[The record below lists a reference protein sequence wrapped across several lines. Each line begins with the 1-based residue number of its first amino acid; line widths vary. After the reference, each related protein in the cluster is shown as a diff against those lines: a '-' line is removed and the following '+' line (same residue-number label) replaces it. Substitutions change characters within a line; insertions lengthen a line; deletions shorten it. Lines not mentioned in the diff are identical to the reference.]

1 MSQETNHQAPG
12 WLVFDIETVPDGD
25 LIARVKYPHLVGNP
39 REAIRRSME
48 EALSRGRGDSSFVPA
63 TFMKVVAACVIRVR
77 KDYSVE
83 KMVCLDAPQ
92 FRRHQVVEQ
101 FWKGVCTHAQSP
113 LVSFNGRGFD
123 LPVMEL
129 AAFDHGIDISA
140 YMPRRER
147 FKGAGLHIDLQ
158 DFFSNQGALRYFTG
172 GLNLLAKRI
181 GLPGKQGTTGDDV
194 YDLVEAGRLDRVNG
208 YCLADTL
215 DTYFVFLRSQRMQG
229 RLKEAQEAE
238 LRRDTLR
245 QLKEMNPA
253 YPGIEDYLDHFTS
266 QGTDSA

>member
-1 MSQETNHQAPG
+1 MSSDQNHQAPG

-25 LIARVKYPHLVGNP
+25 LIARVKYPHLIGNP
-39 REAIRRSME
+39 REAIRRAME
-48 EALSRGRGDSSFVPA
+48 EALSRGRGDSSFVAP

-92 FRRHQVVEQ
+92 FRQQQVVEQ
-101 FWKGVCTHAQSP
+101 FWKGVCSHAQAP

-158 DFFSNQGALRYFTG
+158 EFFSNQGALRFFTG
-172 GLNLLAKRI
+172 GLNLLAKRV

-215 DTYFVFLRSQRMQG
+215 DTYFVFLRSQRMIG

-245 QLKEMNPA
+245 QLRDMTPP
-253 YPGIEDYLDHFTS
+253 YPGIDDYLAHFEKT
-266 QGTDSA
+266 G